1 MPQKLKVKEMLA
13 LLALVFS
20 VFIVN
25 TSEFMPIGLL
35 TDVAE
40 TFQISE
46 AHAGLLISVYALV
59 VVILS
64 LPLMLLAS
72 KINFK
77 PLLAGTIALFGVF
90 QVCSATAPSFGLL
103 LASRIGVACTHSIFW
118 AIASPLAV
126 RIVPD
131 KFRSFALSM
140 IATGTSIAMI
150 AGMPIGRMIGLYLG
164 WRMTFACVA
173 VLSFAI
179 LILLLFVFPNVEN
192 TKDFSFRDL
201 PALFQNKALV
211 SLYIFTALLVTAYY
225 MCYSY
230 IEPFLAQIAG
240 LGDARVTEI
249 LTLYGACGLIGSFLY
264 ANFFEKMPTR
274 FIRTDAMLMT
284 IVLFLLAPAAFHGAL
299 SITLLCAFW
308 GITVTAFNVMMQ
320 GETIYV
326 SPQSA
331 SSIAMAIYSAIYNLG
346 IGAGSWIGG
355 IVTDHGALA
364 EIGYIGGAIA
374 VIALLFCLFVFVRF
388 VKPYHVH

>member
-1 MPQKLKVKEMLA
+1 MAA

-35 TDVAE
+35 TDISG
-40 TFQISE
+40 TFQVSE
-46 AHAGLLISVYALV
+46 AQAGLLISAYAMV
-59 VVILS
+59 VMLLS

-72 KINFK
+72 KIDFK
-77 PLLAGTIALFGVF
+77 PLLTGTIALFGIF
-90 QVCSATAPSFGLL
+90 QVCSAAAPSFGML
-103 LASRIGVACTHSIFW
+103 LAARIGVACTHSIFW

-173 VLSFAI
+173 VLSFAVF
-179 LILLLFVFPNVEN
+179 ILLIFVFPRVGSA
-192 TKDFSFRDL
+192 KDFSFRDL
-201 PALFQNKALV
+201 PELLQNKALV
-211 SLYIFTALLVTAYY
+211 SLYIFTALLVTSYY

-230 IEPFLAQIAG
+230 IEPFLKEIAG
-240 LGDARVTEI
+240 FSDGHVTEM

-264 ANFFEKMPTR
+264 ANFFEKLPTG
-274 FIRTDAMLMT
+274 FIRIDAILMT
-284 IVLFLLAPAAFHGAL
+284 AVLFLLAPAAFHGSL

-308 GITVTAFNVMMQ
+308 GIVVTAFNVMMQ

-326 SPQSA
+326 APQNA
-331 SSIAMAIYSAIYNLG
+331 SSIAMAIYSGIYNLG

-355 IVTDHGALA
+355 IVTDHQALASIGYVGGALG
-364 EIGYIGGAIA
+364 I
-374 VIALLFCLFVFVRF
+374 VSLLFCLFVFSRLVRPF
-388 VKPYHVH
+388 HAR